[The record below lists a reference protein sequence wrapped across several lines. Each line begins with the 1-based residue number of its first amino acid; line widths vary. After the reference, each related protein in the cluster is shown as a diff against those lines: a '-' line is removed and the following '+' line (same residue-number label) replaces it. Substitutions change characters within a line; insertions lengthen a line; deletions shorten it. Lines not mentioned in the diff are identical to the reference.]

1 MISLLI
7 PSTGKNEVY
16 ANNIRDNISELY
28 SDRVDEFEILIS
40 VNDKLTLS
48 QHYNELVKNANGD
61 IIVLLHDD
69 MVLHKNFLDTIKQ
82 NIKPKRILTYTR
94 VEPPIYNDE
103 YPGKIIKNFGYELV
117 DFKNEEFQKMNLPDD
132 LIDGGSQLFF
142 ACYKN
147 DYIGLDGI
155 TYNLFCEDDDIHL
168 RYKILGYEK
177 KVCSAMV
184 YHFVS
189 KTSRTGEY
197 QTIEMNSNRNF
208 IRKWSFRR
216 STHNKKMNNVFRIK
230 NCNLK
235 LLSYL
240 EPFSYRI
247 YTDLPN
253 DEVDRYIRYEQVTTS
268 FNLKT
273 KIFNYQDNID
283 TGLVNSVID
292 LDANS
297 LSEEIFNIPQLLS
310 DILVETSDTGQYEID
325 CFKVNVLSTKP
336 QEIICIL

>member
-117 DFKNEEFQKMNLPDD
+117 DFKNEEFQKMNSKAQIVL
-132 LIDGGSQLFF
+132 
-142 ACYKN
+142 
-147 DYIGLDGI
+147 
-155 TYNLFCEDDDIHL
+155 YN
-168 RYKILGYEK
+168 
-177 KVCSAMV
+177 
-184 YHFVS
+184 
-189 KTSRTGEY
+189 
-197 QTIEMNSNRNF
+197 
-208 IRKWSFRR
+208 
-216 STHNKKMNNVFRIK
+216 
-230 NCNLK
+230 
-235 LLSYL
+235 
-240 EPFSYRI
+240 I
-247 YTDLPN
+247 YSISVL
-253 DEVDRYIRYEQVTTS
+253 V
-268 FNLKT
+268 
-273 KIFNYQDNID
+273 IFK
-283 TGLVNSVID
+283 
-292 LDANS
+292 
-297 LSEEIFNIPQLLS
+297 
-310 DILVETSDTGQYEID
+310 
-325 CFKVNVLSTKP
+325 FK
-336 QEIICIL
+336 

>member
-1 MISLLI
+1 
-7 PSTGKNEVY
+7 
-16 ANNIRDNISELY
+16 
-28 SDRVDEFEILIS
+28 
-40 VNDKLTLS
+40 
-48 QHYNELVKNANGD
+48 
-61 IIVLLHDD
+61 
-69 MVLHKNFLDTIKQ
+69 
-82 NIKPKRILTYTR
+82 
-94 VEPPIYNDE
+94 
-103 YPGKIIKNFGYELV
+103 
-117 DFKNEEFQKMNLPDD
+117 
-132 LIDGGSQLFF
+132 
-142 ACYKN
+142 
-147 DYIGLDGI
+147 
-155 TYNLFCEDDDIHL
+155 
-168 RYKILGYEK
+168 
-177 KVCSAMV
+177 
-184 YHFVS
+184 
-189 KTSRTGEY
+189 
-197 QTIEMNSNRNF
+197 
-208 IRKWSFRR
+208 
-216 STHNKKMNNVFRIK
+216 MNNVFRIK